1 MGVLRE
7 RKLGFNDQCAIAEL
21 KGRAGPK
28 MAELFTPCFKRAGVR
43 SPVEK
48 EIPSYKA

>member
-1 MGVLRE
+1 MGVSRE
-7 RKLGFNDQCAIAEL
+7 RKGGFNDQCAIAEL
-21 KGRAGPK
+21 KGLAGPK
-28 MAELFTPCFKRAGVR
+28 MAELFTPGFKRAGVR